1 MHRVSG
7 SGFSERWLRPQTP
20 LGRRAVGLTAASFL
34 LFVAFFGFVASG
46 QRGGESFFSNL
57 WLSATILPAA
67 GLAIAGGAVG
77 LTAAIKHAERSLGV
91 LVAIVF
97 GTSVL
102 LFVSGELV
110 FPH

>member
-1 MHRVSG
+1 MV
-7 SGFSERWLRPQTP
+7 L
-20 LGRRAVGLTAASFL
+20 LAASFV
-34 LFVAFFGFVASG
+34 LFIAFFAFVASG

-67 GLAIAGGAVG
+67 GLAMAGGAVG
-77 LTAAIKHAERSLGV
+77 LAAAIKQAERSLGV

-97 GTSVL
+97 GCSVL
-102 LFVSGELV
+102 LFVIGELV